1 MSSSSSSRPRSV
13 TGPVTRCPACGS
25 RVRPAE
31 TWCSLCHHNLV
42 ASATPKPAAD
52 QALLEPVVLDP
63 VAQELDAEVEAGPA
77 EVGAGSADGDAGSAA
92 ADHEAIDEATEAAA
106 ESEADRL
113 LAGLAADEAE
123 RARESRL
130 HGWQNRFAGRSGPVI
145 LAVVGSA
152 VLLVIGMLGLTL
164 LGLFL

>member
-13 TGPVTRCPACGS
+13 AGPVVRCPACGS

-42 ASATPKPAAD
+42 TSATPKPAAD
-52 QALLEPVVLDP
+52 QALLES
-63 VAQELDAEVEAGPA
+63 VAQEPDAEVEVGPA
-77 EVGAGSADGDAGSAA
+77 EVGPGIADAGAGPAA
-92 ADHEAIDEATEAAA
+92 ADHEAIDEAMPAVAQST
-106 ESEADRL
+106 ADRL

-130 HGWQNRFAGRSGPVI
+130 HAWQNRFAGRSGAVI
-145 LAVVGSA
+145 LAVVGSV